1 MNRRNVLREKLKE
14 RFIELHK
21 ELFDKIIPTNYGWG
35 DGYKSKV
42 GKRIILLARE
52 KIGFKKS
59 YVDMDLFRA
68 LMNKYKKLNDE
79 KS

>member
-1 MNRRNVLREKLKE
+1 MNRRNILREKLKE

-21 ELFDKIIPTNYGWG
+21 ELFDQIVLDMYGWG
-35 DGYKSKV
+35 DAYKTKV

-59 YVDMDLFRA
+59 YVDVDLFRS
-68 LMNKYKKLNDE
+68 LMKKNESL
-79 KS
+79 K